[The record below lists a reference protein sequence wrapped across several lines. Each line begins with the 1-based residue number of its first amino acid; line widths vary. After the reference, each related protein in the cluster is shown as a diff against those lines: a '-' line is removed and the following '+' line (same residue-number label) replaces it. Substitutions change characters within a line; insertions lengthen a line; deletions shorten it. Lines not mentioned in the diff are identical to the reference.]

1 MRAHGTGSASKA
13 IENKR
18 DESGVRQ
25 TVNDGSFLNGV
36 CVSFCFLPGQT
47 CDLNTD

>member
-36 CVSFCFLPGQT
+36 SYVSYLGKHAI
-47 CDLNTD
+47 